1 MKISNIVNK
10 FSKFSNINKKIIL
23 LFNDLIIG
31 ILSTYLAISLR
42 IDTLNIDILFY
53 QKAFFIFPFLAI
65 VIFFYFGI
73 YNVVLR
79 FSSEK
84 DLQLFSLAIFFYA
97 VCIGIISFSVDLS
110 PVPKSLTIIQ
120 PAIFFVGI
128 TLNRALISY
137 LLRIDKKISKAMICL
152 LYGAGQAGAE
162 TLNSLKRSSK
172 YQIIGFIDDKKEQ
185 HNRKIGGVK
194 IYSFTDSLRLIE
206 RGVVDEVI
214 LTMPNIT
221 KSRRQKIINTL
232 SEYKLRVRSIP
243 PIEDIISGNKN
254 VAEVNNLEIN
264 DFLDRTIDFR
274 ADKVAKVYDNKTVM
288 VTGAGG
294 SIGSELCRQIVAH
307 NPSRLILLDHSELNL
322 FNVHKELDN
331 TPSYTEIIPILS
343 NINNISRLEFI
354 FSKFKPDYVLHAAAY
369 KHVHLV
375 EENIIDGV
383 ENNIFGTINI
393 IDKAFEHNIEK
404 FCLISTDKAVD
415 PENIM
420 GMTKRISE
428 LYLKYKSANSSKQTE
443 SHVVRFGNVLGS
455 SGSVFKIFSEQIK
468 NGGPVLLTHKDVT
481 RYFMTIPE
489 AVGLIL
495 LSSTFES
502 FGKIYILDM
511 GDPIKIIDLAKKMIS
526 LSGYSLKD
534 KNNNS
539 GDIEIKTIGLK
550 KGEKLHEKLAYSNNL
565 LTTENKHILEAKEE
579 SKIDANLMENI
590 NKLKQALMSGSEE
603 SVKEQMENFKI
614 I

>member
-1 MKISNIVNK
+1 MKISQIINK
-10 FSKFSNINKKIIL
+10 LSKLSKINKKIIL
-23 LFNDLIIG
+23 LFNDFIIG

-42 IDTLNIDILFY
+42 IDTLNIDVIFY
-53 QKAFFIFPFLAI
+53 QKAFLIFPLLSI
-65 VIFFYFGI
+65 LIFFYFGI
-73 YNVVLR
+73 YNIVLR

-84 DLQLFSLAIFFYA
+84 DLQFFSLAIFFYA
-97 VCIGIISFSVDLS
+97 VCVGTISFSVDLA
-110 PVPKSLTIIQ
+110 PVPRSLTIIQ
-120 PAIFFVGI
+120 PAIFFVSI

-137 LLRIDKKISKAMICL
+137 LLRIDKKISKETICL

-172 YQIIGFIDDKKEQ
+172 YQIIGFIDDKDEQ
-185 HNRKIGGVK
+185 QNRKIDGVL
-194 IYSFTDSLRLIE
+194 IYSLPDSLRLIE

-221 KSRRQKIINTL
+221 KSRRRKIINTL
-232 SEYKLRVRSIP
+232 SKYKLRVRSIP

-254 VAEVNNLEIN
+254 VAEVDNLEIS
-264 DFLDRTIDFR
+264 DFLDRSIDFR
-274 ADKVAKVYDNKTVM
+274 AHEVAKICNNKIVM

-294 SIGSELCRQIVAH
+294 SIGSELCRQIIAH
-307 NPSRLILLDHSELNL
+307 NPLRLILLDHSELNM
-322 FNVHKELDN
+322 FNINKELENLQSN
-331 TPSYTEIIPILS
+331 TKITPILS
-343 NINNISRLEFI
+343 NINNINRLDSI
-354 FSKFKPDYVLHAAAY
+354 FSKYQPDYVLHAAAY
-369 KHVHLV
+369 KHVNLV

-393 IDKAFEHNIEK
+393 IDKAFEYNIEK

-428 LYLKYKSANSSKQTE
+428 LYLKYKSANSSNQTE

-481 RYFMTIPE
+481 RYFMTISE

-495 LSSTFES
+495 LSSTFKS

-534 KNNNS
+534 ERNKY

-550 KGEKLHEKLAYSNNL
+550 KGEKLHEKLAYSDNL
-565 LTTENKHILEAKEE
+565 LPTENQHILEAREDI
-579 SKIDANLMENI
+579 KIDENFMDNI
-590 NKLKQALMSGSEE
+590 NMLKQILISGSEE
-603 SVKEQMENFKI
+603 EVKAKIDSFKI
-614 I
+614 V

>member
-1 MKISNIVNK
+1 MKISLIVNK
-10 FSKFSNINKKIIL
+10 FSKFSKINKKIIL
-23 LFNDLIIG
+23 LINDLIIG

-42 IDTLNIDILFY
+42 IDTLNIDIFFY

-65 VIFFYFGI
+65 LIFFYFGI
-73 YNVVLR
+73 YNIVLR

-84 DLQLFSLAIFFYA
+84 DLQLFSFAIFFYA

-110 PVPKSLTIIQ
+110 PVPKSLTILQ

-137 LLRIDKKISKAMICL
+137 LLRIDKKISKETICL
-152 LYGAGQAGAE
+152 LYGAGHAGAE

-185 HNRKIGGVK
+185 QNRKIDGIM
-194 IYSFTDSLRLIE
+194 IYSFPDSLRLIE
-206 RGVVDEVI
+206 RGVIDEVI

-221 KSRRQKIINTL
+221 KSRRRKIINTL
-232 SEYKLRVRSIP
+232 SKYKLRVRSIP
-243 PIEDIISGNKN
+243 QIEDIISGNKN
-254 VAEVNNLEIN
+254 VSEVNNLEIN
-264 DFLDRTIDFR
+264 DFLDRTLDFR
-274 ADKVAKVYDNKTVM
+274 ADKVAKTYNNKIVM

-294 SIGSELCRQIVAH
+294 SIGSELCRQIIAH
-307 NPSRLILLDHSELNL
+307 SPSRLILLDHSELNL
-322 FNVHKELDN
+322 FNIHKELEN
-331 TPSYTEIIPILS
+331 FSINTEITPILS
-343 NINNISRLEFI
+343 NINNVNRLENI
-354 FSKFKPDYVLHAAAY
+354 FSKFQPDYVLHAAAY

-393 IDKAFEHNIEK
+393 IDKAFEYNIEK

-428 LYLKYKSANSSKQTE
+428 LYLKYKSVNSSKQTE

-534 KNNNS
+534 ENNNA

-565 LTTENKHILEAKEE
+565 LPTENQHILEAKEE
-579 SKIDANLMENI
+579 NKIDVNLIENI
-590 NKLKQALMSGSEE
+590 NKLKQVLMSGSEE
-603 SVKEQMENFKI
+603 RVKKQMESFKI

>member
-1 MKISNIVNK
+1 MKISQIINK
-10 FSKFSNINKKIIL
+10 FSKLNKINKKIIL
-23 LFNDLIIG
+23 LINDFIIG

-42 IDTLNIDILFY
+42 IDTLNIDIVFY
-53 QKAFFIFPFLAI
+53 QKAFLIFPLLAI
-65 VIFFYFGI
+65 LVFFYFGI
-73 YNVVLR
+73 YNIVLR

-97 VCIGIISFSVDLS
+97 ICIGIISISVDLS

-120 PAIFFVGI
+120 PAIFFVSI
-128 TLNRALISY
+128 TLNRTLISY
-137 LLRIDKKISKAMICL
+137 LLRIDKKISKETVCL

-185 HNRKIGGVK
+185 QNRKIDGVL
-194 IYSFTDSLRLIE
+194 IYSFADSLRLIQ
-206 RGVVDEVI
+206 RGVIDEII

-221 KSRRQKIINTL
+221 KYRRQKIINKL
-232 SEYKLRVRSIP
+232 SKYKLRVRSIP

-254 VAEVNNLEIN
+254 IAEVNNLEIS

-274 ADKVAKVYDNKTVM
+274 SDKVVNLYNKKVVM

-294 SIGSELCRQIVAH
+294 SIGSELCRQIIAYS
-307 NPSRLILLDHSELNL
+307 PLKLILLDHSELNL
-322 FNVHKELDN
+322 FNVHKELEN
-331 TPSYTEIIPILS
+331 MSSNTEITPILS
-343 NINNISRLEFI
+343 NVNNVNRLEFI
-354 FSKFKPDYVLHAAAY
+354 FSKFQPDYVLHAAAY

-375 EENIIDGV
+375 EENIVDGV

-393 IDKAFEHNIEK
+393 IDKAFEYNIEK

-455 SGSVFKIFSEQIK
+455 SGSVFKIFSDQIK

-511 GDPIKIIDLAKKMIS
+511 GDPIKIIELAKKMIS
-526 LSGYSLKD
+526 LSGYMLKD
-534 KNNNS
+534 EKNNS
-539 GDIEIKTIGLK
+539 GDIEIKIIGLK
-550 KGEKLHEKLAYSNNL
+550 KGEKLHEKLAYSDNL
-565 LTTENKHILEAKEE
+565 LPTENQHILEAKEE
-579 SKIDANLMENI
+579 YDIDENFIENI
-590 NKLKQALMSGSEE
+590 NLLKKFLISGSEE
-603 SVKEQMENFKI
+603 RVKKQIESFKI